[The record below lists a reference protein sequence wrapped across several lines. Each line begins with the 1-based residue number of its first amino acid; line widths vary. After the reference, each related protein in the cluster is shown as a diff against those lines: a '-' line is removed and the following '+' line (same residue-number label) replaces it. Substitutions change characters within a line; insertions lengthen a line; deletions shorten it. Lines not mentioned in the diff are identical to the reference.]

1 MPEVRGQLA
10 RRMAWEALGWY
21 SVAGL
26 FLAAYVGLLGGRPA
40 GILPHLRLVTEAV
53 LILAALRIALSSV
66 LPPRAAR
73 GMSTGIAVAAFAV
86 LVAYYVLEAMSLR
99 SWGRVITWDLII
111 SHGRG
116 TWLMFDAM
124 GVSAWWVALAAVVI
138 GAALLVLA
146 RFHARH
152 LDWVGLFASRTR
164 AAPRALA
171 ALALLA
177 LVTVDLHQYLIL
189 PPIEE
194 REPVTLTFFSTRRA
208 IRMQSHGI
216 DRAASER
223 RDVEQNAARAAY
235 QPMPS
240 AKPRN
245 VILIVGDALRFDH
258 MDLYGYSRETT
269 PNLAKLRAAGIM
281 RVAAPVRTVCSE
293 TFCGLLGL
301 LSSRYVHQF
310 SSRMF
315 MLPEVLARNGYRT
328 SLILG
333 GDHTHFYGLR
343 ELYGPVDD
351 YFDGSMA
358 APFYMN
364 DDQLVVDHVN
374 RLPDWDGRP
383 VMIRF
388 HLMSSHQLGKR
399 HEGSTRYTPAAN
411 YFFVPNRTLGPD
423 GKTYELAVNYYDNGV
438 REFDAVVASLLEALQ
453 RKHYL
458 DSAVV
463 AITGDHGESLGEHGV
478 WGHETGLTEEVTRV
492 PFLLLNYGYQ
502 AQSTLDGARW
512 PSQVDI
518 APTILAELGLPRPA
532 TWSGTPMQ
540 SPSRRD
546 FIHFEEGPLI
556 GLLDTRDPG
565 NPWKYYEDR
574 GDGKASAFNLA
585 RDPHEAHNAVDEVP
599 AELLRQ
605 WRRELVPAKTQ
616 YVPDPWSL

>member
-1 MPEVRGQLA
+1 LA
-10 RRMAWEALGWY
+10 WY
-21 SVAGL
+21 CAAGL

-53 LILAALRIALSSV
+53 LIVAALRVALSAV
-66 LPPRAAR
+66 LPARAAR
-73 GMSTGIAVAAFAV
+73 VMSTGLVVAAFAV
-86 LVAYYVLEAMSLR
+86 LAIYYVLQVVSLR
-99 SWGRVITWDLII
+99 SWGRVITWDLIV

-116 TWLMFDAM
+116 TGLMLDAM
-124 GVSAWWVALAAVVI
+124 GMSPWWLALAAAVI
-138 GAALLVLA
+138 GAALLGLA
-146 RFHARH
+146 RLHARY
-152 LDWVGLFASRTR
+152 LDWVGLLASRTR
-164 AAPRALA
+164 AVPRAVVA
-171 ALALLA
+171 VALLA
-177 LVTVDLHQYLIL
+177 VITVDLHEYVIL
-189 PPIEE
+189 PPIDE

-208 IRMQSHGI
+208 IRMQNNGV
-216 DRAASER
+216 DRAAAER
-223 RDVEQNAARAAY
+223 RDVDQDAARAAY
-235 QPMPS
+235 RAMPN
-240 AKPRN
+240 ATPRN
-245 VILIVGDALRFDH
+245 VILIVGDALRADH
-258 MDLYGYSRETT
+258 MDVYGYPRETT
-269 PNLAKLRAAGIM
+269 PNLARLRAAGIM
-281 RVAAPVRTVCSE
+281 RVAAPVHTVCSE

-315 MLPEVLARNGYRT
+315 MLPEVLARHGYRT

-374 RLPDWDGRP
+374 RLAEWDGRP

-388 HLMSSHQLGKR
+388 HLMSSHMLGKR
-399 HEGSTRYTPAAN
+399 HEANARFTPAAN
-411 YFFVPNRTLGPD
+411 YFFVANRALGAD
-423 GKTYELAVNYYDNGV
+423 GKTYEIAVNYYDNGI

-478 WGHETGLTEEVTRV
+478 WGHETGLTEEVIRV
-492 PFLLLNYGYQ
+492 PFLLLNYGYRT
-502 AQSTLDGARW
+502 QSALDGATW

-540 SPSRRD
+540 SPARRD

-556 GLLDTRDPG
+556 GLLDARDPR
-565 NPWKYYEDR
+565 NPWKYWEDR
-574 GDGKASAFNLA
+574 GEGKASAFNLA
-585 RDPHEAHNAVDEVP
+585 RDPRESRNAVGEAPEHLVRD
-599 AELLRQ
+599 